1 MTMSINPQLST
12 RAMQPLRRHQFSWVF
27 TDALVLARRSLLHI
41 PRSPEELLS
50 LTAQPILFVLLFRYI
65 FGGAINVGGLTYV
78 DYLMAGIFVQTVTFT
93 SMATGTAF
101 AADLEQG
108 LIDRFRSLPIAR
120 SVVLTG
126 HTLAGFARTV
136 FVLIIMLAVGLLV
149 GFRPHGSIL
158 DDLGAVGLLLLF
170 SFAISWLGVTLAIL
184 VNNREAVQNLAQLLV
199 FPLTF
204 LSSAFVP
211 TRTMPAWLQAF
222 ADHQPLTAVMN
233 TVRSLALGLP
243 VGTYGWQALAWSL
256 GIIVVIVPMAVSAYQ
271 RTMRR

>member
-1 MTMSINPQLST
+1 MNINLYLPT
-12 RAMQPLRRHQFSWVF
+12 HAVPPLCRHQFSWVF

-65 FGGAINVGGLTYV
+65 FGGAINVGGLNYV

-108 LIDRFRSLPIAR
+108 LIARVRSLPIAR

-149 GFRPHGSIL
+149 GFRPHGTLL
-158 DDLGAVGLLLLF
+158 DDLAGVGLLLLF

-211 TRTMPAWLQAF
+211 TRTMPAWLQVF

-243 VGTYGWQALAWSL
+243 VGSYGWQALAWSL
-256 GIIVVIVPMAVSAYQ
+256 GIIVVIVPIAVSAYQ
-271 RTMRR
+271 RAMRR